1 MENKIKVMLT
11 TDSSKRGVFT
21 CLIKESDKNLENI
34 EAEDIRM
41 VIYWSTDV
49 KGIIGLAANGP
60 SKSCRVTAAV
70 KKGIIKGVVGV
81 FELTDAAYKKF
92 ESEPWG

>member
-1 MENKIKVMLT
+1 MEKKLKVMLT
-11 TDSSKRGVFT
+11 TDSTKRGVFT
-21 CLIKESDKNLENI
+21 CLINEKDKNLENI

-41 VIYWSTDV
+41 VVYWSTDV
-49 KGIIGLAANGP
+49 KGIIGLAAKGP

-92 ESEPWG
+92 ETEPWG

>member
-1 MENKIKVMLT
+1 MENKIKVLLT
-11 TDSSKRGVFT
+11 TDSSKRGVFS
-21 CLIKESDKNLENI
+21 CVINEKDKNLENI
-34 EAEDIRM
+34 EAEDVRM
-41 VIYWSTDV
+41 VVMWSSDV
-49 KGIIGLAANGP
+49 KGVIGLAASGP
-60 SKSCRVTAAV
+60 SKSCRVSPAV